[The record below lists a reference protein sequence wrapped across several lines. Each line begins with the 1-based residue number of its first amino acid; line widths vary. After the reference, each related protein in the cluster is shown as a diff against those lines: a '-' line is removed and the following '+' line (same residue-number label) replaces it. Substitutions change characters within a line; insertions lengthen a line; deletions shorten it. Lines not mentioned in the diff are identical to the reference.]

1 MSVLT
6 LVDPFAAVVKVLRPV
21 LGVDHRPAK
30 VFNAREFRAET
41 LVVAVVAG
49 ADVQKRAPDRDQRI
63 RYLCDAPAR
72 SSAPHRCPKIR
83 IRHTVIQPNEPLHVE
98 GLSRVVD
105 VAQER

>member
-63 RYLCDAPAR
+63 GICAMHLHGPAR
-72 SSAPHRCPKIR
+72 LIAIPIR

-98 GLSRVVD
+98 GSSRVVD
-105 VAQER
+105 VAQEC